1 MEHAKDI
8 AHSPNPP
15 VRGFCPVVVV
25 PVYNHAASLPGVLR
39 GVARLGLPIVVVND
53 GSSDDTQAAVPRW
66 VAENRGSAL
75 TLRTHPSNRG
85 KAAALQT
92 GFDAAAAMGATH
104 AVTIDADGQLDPAD
118 APGLLELARA
128 NPRALVLGTRPET
141 IDACPPRCLVGRRFA
156 NFAISLQAG
165 LRLGDSQCG
174 FRVYP
179 LDLVRSVRC
188 AGGRYTFEAE
198 IITRARWAGF
208 PVLESPVR
216 CRYFTDADRVSHFRP
231 WRDSWAQAFMH
242 IRLVL
247 LALVP
252 WPRATHGGAP
262 RRAQSRLLDWFDPL
276 RAWRNARGSH
286 LGRLELAAALGF
298 GVWVGMWPIWGLQGL
313 PALYFAWR
321 LHLHPAWVL
330 LGTLI
335 ALPPVGAA
343 IGAVSGAFGR
353 LVLAGW
359 RGEGPPGPMW
369 ESGAG
374 LLGGVVLGF
383 AVGMAAFWIGVA
395 LARCVPLASMRGA
408 ALPT

>member
-1 MEHAKDI
+1 MENAKDI
-8 AHSPNPP
+8 AHPSNPP
-15 VRGFCPVVVV
+15 VGGFRPVVVV
-25 PVYNHAASLPGVLR
+25 PVYNHAASLPAVLR

-53 GSSDDTQAAVPRW
+53 GSTDDTLAAVSRW
-66 VAENRGSAL
+66 IAENRDSAL

-85 KAAALQT
+85 KAAALRT

-104 AVTIDADGQLDPAD
+104 AVTIDADGQLDPGD
-118 APGLLELARA
+118 SPGLLELARA

-179 LDLVRSVRC
+179 LELVRSVRC
-188 AGGRYTFEAE
+188 AGRRYAFEAE
-198 IITRARWAGF
+198 TITRARWAGL

-216 CRYFTDADRVSHFRP
+216 CRYFTDTERISHFRP

-247 LALVP
+247 RALTP
-252 WPRATHGGAP
+252 WPLPTRGAG
-262 RRAQSRLLDWFDPL
+262 RRDQAGLIDWFDPR

-343 IGAVSGAFGR
+343 MGALSGAFGR

-359 RGEGPPGPMW
+359 WGDGRSGPIW
-369 ESGAG
+369 ESSAG

-383 AVGMAAFWIGVA
+383 AVGMAVFWIGVA
-395 LARCVPLASMRGA
+395 LGRCLPLATMRAA